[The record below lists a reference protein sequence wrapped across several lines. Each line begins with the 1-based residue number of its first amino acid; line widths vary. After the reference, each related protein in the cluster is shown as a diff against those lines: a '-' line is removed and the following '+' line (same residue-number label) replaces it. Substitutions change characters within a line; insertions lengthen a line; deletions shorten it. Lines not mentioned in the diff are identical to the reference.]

1 MDCRILP
8 CYSLDDVRA
17 ETAQRVSQIEQ
28 KYGVTVD
35 ITEHQAM
42 ESPATPADAPVVH
55 ALQSAV
61 RSVYGIEA
69 KPVGIGGGTVGAYL
83 RAAGFQAAVWARM
96 DETAHQ
102 PNEYTKL
109 ENLTGDAK
117 VFAAV
122 MMQN

>member
-8 CYSLDDVRA
+8 CYSLDTVRA
-17 ETAQRVSQIEQ
+17 ETAKRVAQIEQ
-28 KYGVTVD
+28 KYGVK
-35 ITEHQAM
+35 IEISEQQAM
-42 ESPATPADAPVVH
+42 ESPATPVDAPVVVS
-55 ALQSAV
+55 LQKAV
-61 RSVYGIEA
+61 KEVYHVDA

-83 RAAGFQAAVWARM
+83 RAAGYQAAVWSRM

-109 ENLTGDAK
+109 ENLVGDAK

-122 MMQN
+122 ML